1 MKVPLSVDQ
10 NLSDVDLRFSSVKRV
25 VRVIGRVPGRIS
37 KPVAGSER
45 DIRQPDLIT
54 AFTLLP
60 FPPSALQISFL
71 VVPSPCQYICPW
83 FPL

>member
-25 VRVIGRVPGRIS
+25 VQCCVHRARVIGRVPGRIS

-45 DIRQPDLIT
+45 DDG
-54 AFTLLP
+54 
-60 FPPSALQISFL
+60 QI
-71 VVPSPCQYICPW
+71 
-83 FPL
+83 